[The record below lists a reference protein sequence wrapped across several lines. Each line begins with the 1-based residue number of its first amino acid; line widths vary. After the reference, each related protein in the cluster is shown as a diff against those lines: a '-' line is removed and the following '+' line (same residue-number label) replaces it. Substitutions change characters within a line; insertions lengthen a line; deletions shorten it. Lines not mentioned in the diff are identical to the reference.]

1 MSETMTVEKKSF
13 EKKQAPAPQTNA
25 PAPNQDVVAASQGS
39 IEERIRIRAYELYE
53 SRGGAP
59 GDAESDWYQAEA
71 EVMGTS
77 EQTDH

>member
-1 MSETMTVEKKSF
+1 MSGTLSVEKKSF
-13 EKKQAPAPQTNA
+13 EKKEAPAPQK
-25 PAPNQDVVAASQGS
+25 QDVVAPSQGS
-39 IEERIRIRAYELYE
+39 IEEKIRVRAYQLYE

-71 EVMGTS
+71 EIMGTA